1 MALSFGS
8 VIFFYY
14 LYSEP
19 INQYTMSTKKIA
31 QIDIELALEHLVGK
45 RFNKETLEA
54 KLAEI
59 FKQPITVEDISK
71 DDDELADFNLLTN
84 FDNEET
90 NMFGYVD
97 IYYLPMRRAGFDE
110 AVWYITEIAVQFE

>member
-1 MALSFGS
+1 M
-8 VIFFYY
+8 
-14 LYSEP
+14 
-19 INQYTMSTKKIA
+19 NTKIK
-31 QIDIELALEHLVGK
+31 QIDINLALEDLVGQ

-54 KLAEI
+54 KLAVI

-71 DDDELADFNLLTN
+71 DDDELSDFNLLTN

-90 NMFGYVD
+90 NMFGYAD

-110 AVWYITEIAVQFE
+110 AVWYVTEVAVQFE

>member
-1 MALSFGS
+1 
-8 VIFFYY
+8 
-14 LYSEP
+14 
-19 INQYTMSTKKIA
+19 MSTKKIA
-31 QIDIELALEHLVGK
+31 QIDIYLNLEHLVGK

-84 FDNEET
+84 FDNEAE
-90 NMFGYVD
+90 NLFGYVD

-110 AVWYITEIAVQFE
+110 AVWYITEVAVQFE

>member
-1 MALSFGS
+1 
-8 VIFFYY
+8 
-14 LYSEP
+14 
-19 INQYTMSTKKIA
+19 MSKFKE
-31 QIDIELALEHLVGK
+31 IEIEVALEELVGQ

-54 KLAEI
+54 KLSTL

-71 DDDELADFNLLTN
+71 DDDELSDYNLLVN

-90 NMFGYVD
+90 DLFGYVD
-97 IYYLPMRRAGFDE
+97 IYFLPMRKEGFDG

>member
-1 MALSFGS
+1 MALLFGS

-19 INQYTMSTKKIA
+19 INQYTMSEKIK
-31 QIDIELALEHLVGK
+31 QIEITLALEDLVGQ
-45 RFNKETLEA
+45 RFNKATLEA
-54 KLAEI
+54 KLAVI

-71 DDDELADFNLLTN
+71 DDDELVDFNLLTN

-110 AVWYITEIAVQFE
+110 AVGI